1 MSLEEKRD
9 NKVNTNKNGRPVS
22 FSTGNGDDFVI
33 DLPGKIPGEENIT
46 TNDMNDDEL
55 ENLITDIE
63 SNNAEIEDLLHEMGV
78 KDIDKLLAGD
88 YSDLDLE

>member
-1 MSLEEKRD
+1 MAFDKL
-9 NKVNTNKNGRPVS
+9 GRFFGIS
-22 FSTGNGDDFVI
+22 
-33 DLPGKIPGEENIT
+33 
-46 TNDMNDDEL
+46 NDDEL